1 MGCVHTKKRDNVEA
15 LGRQTLLTSR
25 PRHKAENDDKIEED
39 SSASSKLNKV
49 SIRSS
54 PMEDSTTCET
64 DGLTRSATKHDFVA
78 TDLIPSLLF
87 PLPPTATITRPLPP
101 TATLPTIATS
111 PQNTNIENA
120 VRSLSGSGGNLASLS
135 LAALHEKI
143 AVVPDSI
150 VKERMPDMETLRSSI
165 SAQTADSCV
174 KPGSVRSNLS
184 ASTTFTFAPPQS
196 SHAIDGKL
204 AVVTEEELDA
214 THDTSQHKRRDSAIP
229 DAPDLALALENA
241 LHSVVGVGE
250 CLWVTCSGVDSAHEE
265 DADEIGLL
273 RRNDDEEVIVGS
285 DHHTHVQTQH
295 SSSATP
301 RGVTCLSIVCI

>member
-15 LGRQTLLTSR
+15 PERQTLLTSR
-25 PRHKAENDDKIEED
+25 PRHTAENVDKIEED
-39 SSASSKLNKV
+39 SSASSKINKA

-64 DGLTRSATKHDFVA
+64 EVLTPSATKNDFVA
-78 TDLIPSLLF
+78 TDLIPSLIY
-87 PLPPTATITRPLPP
+87 PLPPTATFPRPLPP
-101 TATLPTIATS
+101 TATS
-111 PQNTNIENA
+111 PKSTNIESA
-120 VRSLSGSGGNLASLS
+120 VRSMSGSGGNLASLS

-150 VKERMPDMETLRSSI
+150 VKERMPDMETMRSSI

-174 KPGSVRSNLS
+174 KAGSVRSNLS

-196 SHAIDGKL
+196 SHAIDSKL

-214 THDTSQHKRRDSAIP
+214 SCDTSQHKRRDSAIP
-229 DAPDLALALENA
+229 EAPGLALALEHA
-241 LHSVVGVGE
+241 LHSVVGAGE
-250 CLWVTCSGVDSAHEE
+250 RLWVTCSGVDSAHEE
-265 DADEIGLL
+265 DVDEIGMLW
-273 RRNDDEEVIVGS
+273 RKDHEEVIVGS

-295 SSSATP
+295 SSSSATP
-301 RGVTCLSIVCI
+301 RGVTCLSRVCI